1 LLVLEQILA
10 FFKAKLKWRGLMLK
24 NIILVH
30 LLVLFIC
37 TGAVQAR
44 LLEKIYGVVNGEII
58 TLSEIRDYQRKL
70 KEGGFL
76 DDLLFSDP
84 EVRQKAL
91 KDRDFLLKLLVDE
104 KIIDF
109 EVKKNGLLITEER
122 VTKEVSTIAKRQN
135 LTLSQLRQTLK
146 DQGVDFLEYRRF
158 VKKSIERQELV
169 KKEITSKIK
178 ISEQDIVS
186 HYLAH
191 SQTGSTQVFEFN
203 IAHLLLDEKDTEKAN
218 ELASSLAN
226 GGSFENL
233 VRKHSVD
240 EDTKSKNG
248 VFGTFKSGEMI
259 ASIEKA
265 IVGLK
270 IGETSRVVK
279 TPMGLHIFKILDKKL
294 VKDPAIEKQKE
305 GIYQQLFAKAFKEQL
320 SFWLIQKRKDAI
332 VQINKS

>member
-1 LLVLEQILA
+1 
-10 FFKAKLKWRGLMLK
+10 MLK